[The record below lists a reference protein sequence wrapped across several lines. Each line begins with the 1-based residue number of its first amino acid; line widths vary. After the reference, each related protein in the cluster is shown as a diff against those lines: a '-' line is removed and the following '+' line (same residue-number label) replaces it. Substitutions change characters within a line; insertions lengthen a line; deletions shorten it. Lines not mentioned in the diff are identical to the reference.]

1 MKFRVSII
9 KKNQI
14 LTWGLIAVLVTAG
27 YLNYTNDPSR
37 MYMTEVANN
46 FEPELGDAVFVDSD
60 NLVTN
65 ANDLITDIKNQNFK
79 TTSTEFFSENRINRN
94 KVYAEQLEG
103 YEKILKDSNSVE
115 SSLKFAQEEIIRINN
130 EKNAIGIAESLIK
143 AQGIEEVIILVNG
156 ESVNVIVLEEELSD
170 EKITEIRNI
179 VKTELDAPI
188 ENIHV
193 KAL

>member
-27 YLNYTNDPSR
+27 YLNYTNDPNR
-37 MYMTEVANN
+37 MYMAEVANN
-46 FEPELGDAVFVDSD
+46 FEPELGDAVFVDSN

-65 ANDLITDIKNQNFK
+65 TTELITDIKSQNFK

-103 YEKILKDSNSVE
+103 YEEILKDSNSTE
-115 SSLKFAQEEIIRINN
+115 SGLKFAQSEIIRINN
-130 EKNAIGIAESLIK
+130 EKNAI
-143 AQGIEEVIILVNG
+143 
-156 ESVNVIVLEEELSD
+156 
-170 EKITEIRNI
+170 
-179 VKTELDAPI
+179 
-188 ENIHV
+188 
-193 KAL
+193 

>member
-27 YLNYTNDPSR
+27 YLNYTNDPNR
-37 MYMTEVANN
+37 MYMAEVANN
-46 FEPELGDAVFVDSD
+46 FEPELGDAVFVDSN

-65 ANDLITDIKNQNFK
+65 TTELITDIKSQNFK

-103 YEKILKDSNSVE
+103 YEEILKDSNSTE
-115 SSLKFAQEEIIRINN
+115 SGLKFAQSEIIRINN

-143 AQGIEEVIILVNG
+143 AEGIEEVIILING
-156 ESVNVIVLEEELSD
+156 ESVNVIVLEEELTD
-170 EKITEIRNI
+170 EKKSQIADIVSSEIGI
-179 VKTELDAPI
+179 SK
-188 ENIHV
+188 ENIHIR
-193 KAL
+193 AL

>member
-46 FEPELGDAVFVDSD
+46 FEPELGDAVFVDSN

-65 ANDLITDIKNQNFK
+65 ANELITDIKSQNFK

-103 YEKILKDSNSVE
+103 YEKILKDSNAVE

-130 EKNAIGIAESLIK
+130 EKIAIGISESLIK

-156 ESVNVIVLEEELSD
+156 ESVNVIVLDEELTD
-170 EKITEIRNI
+170 AKLAEIRDI
-179 VKTELDAPI
+179 VKTELGVTA
-188 ENIHV
+188 ENVHV

>member
-37 MYMTEVANN
+37 MYMTEVTNN

-65 ANDLITDIKNQNFK
+65 TSELITDIKSQNFK

-103 YEKILKDSNSVE
+103 YEKILKDSSSTEN
-115 SSLKFAQEEIIRINN
+115 SLKFAQEEIIKINN

-143 AQGIEEVIILVNG
+143 AQGIEEVIILING
-156 ESVNVIVLEEELSD
+156 ESINVIVLEEDLTS
-170 EKITEIRNI
+170 EKLAKIYDI
-179 VKTELDAPI
+179 VKTEVKAAE
-188 ENIHV
+188 ENIHITE
-193 KAL
+193 L

>member
-1 MKFRVSII
+1 MKFRISVI

-37 MYMTEVANN
+37 KYIMEVANM
-46 FEPELGDAVFVDSD
+46 FEPELGDAVFVDSN

-65 ANDLITDIKNQNFK
+65 TDDFVDDIKNQNFT
-79 TTSTEFFSENRINRN
+79 TTSSEFFSENRIKRN
-94 KVYAEQLEG
+94 NSYAEQLER
-103 YEKILKDSNSVE
+103 YENVLKDNNASE

-143 AQGIEEVIILVNG
+143 LKGIEDIVILING
-156 ESVNVIVLEEELSD
+156 DSVNVVVLEEELTS
-170 EKITEIRNI
+170 EKVAQIQNI
-179 VKTELDAPI
+179 IQNELNVDVK
-188 ENIHV
+188 NIHISEI
-193 KAL
+193 

>member
-65 ANDLITDIKNQNFK
+65 ANDLITDIKSQNFK

-94 KVYAEQLEG
+94 KIYAEQLEG

-130 EKNAIGIAESLIK
+130 EKNAVGIAESLIK

-156 ESVNVIVLEEELSD
+156 ESVNVIVLEEALSD
-170 EKITEIRNI
+170 EKIAEIRNI
-179 VKTELDAPI
+179 VKTELDAPV

>member
-179 VKTELDAPI
+179 VKTELDALI